1 MTRSIKFSP
10 LLSAIYFSNLNYA
23 FSSPYF
29 EGNVIY
35 PALIEEPLKAESEER
50 QKEIEQ
56 IIALQNSVNIE
67 DLKQAYA
74 EYSLVPEHLIKPLE

>member
-1 MTRSIKFSP
+1 MTRSIKFSL

-35 PALIEEPLKAESEER
+35 PTLIEEPLKAESE
-50 QKEIEQ
+50 KIP
-56 IIALQNSVNIE
+56 LT
-67 DLKQAYA
+67 LK
-74 EYSLVPEHLIKPLE
+74 I